1 MKHPGDKTVRWYL
14 LQNRTSYAGMYL
26 AGVGLVLILFI
37 AVIDWMQGG
46 HSSYVGLL
54 LLLFSGM
61 VALGGMLILFGA
73 WRKRR
78 RAGAEAVPERRL
90 DLNEPADRRK
100 FHLLFVG
107 GAVLLNIVVLAT
119 YAGYRYTETSSFCGS
134 LCHTMT
140 PEYVAYQSSPHAHI
154 ECVEC
159 HVGPG
164 LSYFLKYKFAGARQ
178 LANLLLNN
186 YPAPIPTP
194 VESLRPARAVCEHC
208 HWPGKFFGTKLVQ
221 RPHFRPDEKNTA
233 EQITLGVKI
242 GGRIFHSIHFGHI
255 TGVKQIEYS
264 PADRKEQDIPWVSVT
279 RLDGSTEEYRSLDYK
294 GPDRPFAGEA
304 RIFDCIGCHNRPTH
318 IYLSPDRAVNI
329 YLAANL
335 ISRDLPWIKKVATE
349 ALGQPYP
356 DRKQA
361 HAGIQAAIK
370 GFYERRYPELR
381 RSRNGDIDQTV
392 ARVVELYD
400 GNIFPEMKVNWKT
413 HADNSGHK
421 DWPGCFRCHDG
432 RHATKSGKILG
443 GECTLCH
450 TMPVRGPLQP
460 LGIMSAGAPGAAA
473 SWHPLDLSGQHGKL
487 LCNRCHQGGNSPP
500 ATCTE
505 CHKIDPE
512 APMIELGC
520 DSCHRVPQEVTSM
533 TPCGDCHS
541 PKGLHMKA
549 THAETTCTFCHKPHQ
564 WRVTGRETCM
574 QCHGDRKGHNP
585 GAACATCHVFE

>member
-1 MKHPGDKTVRWYL
+1 MEHPGDKAGRRYL
-14 LQNRTSYAGMYL
+14 LQNRTSYGGMYL

-107 GAVLLNIVVLAT
+107 GAVLLNIAVLAT
-119 YAGYRYTETSSFCGS
+119 YAGYRYTEKSSFCGA

-140 PEYVAYQSSPHAHI
+140 PEYVAYQSSPHAHV

-242 GGRIFHSIHFGHI
+242 GGRIFHSIHYNHI
-255 TGVKQIEYS
+255 SGVRKIDY
-264 PADRKEQDIPWVSVT
+264 AAVDRQEQEIPWVGVT
-279 RLDGSTEEYRSLDYK
+279 RLDGTTEEYLSLDYK
-294 GPDRPFAGEA
+294 GPDRPFADGA
-304 RIFDCIGCHNRPTH
+304 RTFDCIGCHNRPTH
-318 IYLSPDRAVNI
+318 IFYSPDRAVNV

-335 ISRDLPWIKKVATE
+335 IPRDLPWIKKVATE

-361 HAGIQAAIK
+361 HAGIQAAIM
-370 GFYERRYPELR
+370 GFYEHRYPELR
-381 RSRNGDIDQTV
+381 RSRKADIDQTV
-392 ARVVELYD
+392 VRVVELYD
-400 GNIFPEMKVNWKT
+400 GNVFPEMKVNWKT
-413 HADNSGHK
+413 HSDNRGHK

-432 RHATKSGKILG
+432 RHATRNGKVLSQDCGI
-443 GECTLCH
+443 CH
-450 TMPVRGPLQP
+450 TLPVRGPLQP

-473 SWHPLDLSGQHGKL
+473 SWHPLDLSGQHGEL
-487 LCNRCHQGGNSPP
+487 LCTRCHQGGNSPP
-500 ATCTE
+500 ATCTG

-512 APMIELGC
+512 APMIEQGC
-520 DSCHRVPQEVTSM
+520 DSCHRVPQEVIGM
-533 TPCGDCHS
+533 TACGDCHS
-541 PKGLHMKA
+541 PKGLHRKA
-549 THAETTCTFCHKPHQ
+549 NHAKTACTFCHRPHQ

-574 QCHGDRKGHNP
+574 QCHDDRKGHNP

>member
-37 AVIDWMQGG
+37 AAIDWMQGG

-61 VALGGMLILFGA
+61 VVLGGMLILFGA

-78 RAGAEAVPERRL
+78 RAGAEAVPERHL

-107 GAVLLNIVVLAT
+107 GAVLLNITVLAT
-119 YAGYRYTETSSFCGS
+119 YAGYRYTEKSSFCGA

-140 PEYVAYQSSPHAHI
+140 PEYVAYQSSPHASV

-164 LSYFLKYKFAGARQ
+164 LSHFLKYKLAGTRQ
-178 LANLLLNN
+178 LVDLLLNN
-186 YPAPIPTP
+186 YPTPIPTP

-221 RPHFRPDEKNTA
+221 RPYFHPDEKNTA

-242 GGRIFHSIHFGHI
+242 GGRIFASIHYGHI
-255 TGVKQIEYS
+255 IGVKQMDYF
-264 PADRKEQDIPWVSVT
+264 PADREEQEIPWVGVT
-279 RLDGSTEEYRSLDYK
+279 RLDGTTEEYLSLDYK
-294 GPDRPFAGEA
+294 GPDRPFAVGA
-304 RIFDCIGCHNRPTH
+304 RIFDCISCHNRPTH
-318 IYLSPDRAVNI
+318 IFYSPDRAVNI

-335 ISRDLPWIKKVATE
+335 IPRDLPWIKKVATE

-361 HAGIQAAIK
+361 HAGIQAAIM
-370 GFYERRYPELR
+370 GFYEQRYPELR
-381 RSRNGDIDQTV
+381 RSRSGDIDQTV

-413 HADNSGHK
+413 HADNRGHK

-460 LGIMSAGAPGAAA
+460 LGVMSQSAPGVAAF
-473 SWHPLDLSGQHGKL
+473 WHPLDLSGQHGKL
-487 LCNRCHQGGNSPP
+487 FCNRCHQGGNSPP

-512 APMIELGC
+512 APMIEQGC
-520 DSCHRVPQEVTSM
+520 DSCHRVPQEVTSL
-533 TPCGDCHS
+533 TACRDCHS
-541 PKGLHMKA
+541 PKRLHMKA
-549 THAETTCTFCHKPHQ
+549 THAETACTFCHKPHQ

-574 QCHGDRKGHNP
+574 QCHDDRKGHNP
-585 GAACATCHVFE
+585 GAACATCHLFE